1 MRARPTIRALTPED
15 THDVARVLG
24 ASYGW
29 SMPETADCRTPA
41 QKRMPAVEPL
51 FGSAEMSGAFSGD
64 ELIGYI
70 AWRPNW
76 VDHLYVVPE
85 HTERGIGTA
94 LLDAVKA
101 QQQQIDLWTVEG
113 NTLAR
118 RFYEARG
125 FVEIERTDG
134 GINDQQEPDVLYRW
148 FATVAA

>member
-1 MRARPTIRALTPED
+1 MRPTPTIRRLTPDD

-29 SMPETADCRTPA
+29 SMPRVASTRTAGKQAPLIKER
-41 QKRMPAVEPL
+41 L
-51 FGSAEMSGAFSGD
+51 FGSAEMSGAFSGN

-76 VDHLYVVPE
+76 IDHLYVVPE

-94 LLDAVKA
+94 LLNAVKA
-101 QQQQIDLWTVEG
+101 HQARIDLWTVEN

-125 FVEIERTDG
+125 FFEIERTTGQTCDE
-134 GINDQQEPDVLYRW
+134 QEPDVLYRW
-148 FATVAA
+148 IARR